1 MANKHNSLERIVHRA
16 SEEIHASRMIAKE
29 TSWCEGV
36 NVFRAKLD
44 IQVMNHNG
52 YRESKAVKAR
62 LLRKHEAVLQYLENR
77 FGDYYSSYDYDAPL
91 PPIDSDKRNKI
102 WMCWWQ
108 GLDSAPE
115 IVKACVESVRRNAG
129 DREVIIITDKN
140 VSDYVKLPSWIIKK
154 INEGIITRTNLSDL
168 LRLSLL
174 ASYGGVWL
182 DSTFYCVGSLDKSL
196 YYSQIFSIK
205 RPDYLHASVAGGMFA
220 GYSLGCDDD
229 HRRAFA
235 TIRDFFLE
243 YWRGND
249 FMVDYLLVDYL
260 TVLAQRHDPWIAEA
274 FNEIQPN
281 NPDCDELFKIL
292 DQPYDEDTWKELSA
306 YTDLFKLTWKQ
317 NFSKVCSN
325 KLTFYGFLTNNSF
338 ADSSI

>member
-1 MANKHNSLERIVHRA
+1 MVNRHNSLERIVHRA

-29 TSWCEGV
+29 TSFSEGI
-36 NVFRAKLD
+36 NAFRAKLD

-52 YRESKAVKAR
+52 YQESDAVKAR
-62 LLRKHEAVLQYLENR
+62 LLRKHEAVLRYLENR
-77 FGDYYSSYDYDAPL
+77 FGDYYASYDYDALL
-91 PPIDSDKRNKI
+91 PPIAPDRSNKI

-129 DREVIIITDKN
+129 GREVIIITDKN
-140 VSDYVKLPSWIIKK
+140 VSNYVKFPSWIIKK
-154 INEGIITRTNLSDL
+154 IDAGMITRTNLSDL

-174 ASYGGVWL
+174 ASYGGMWL

-196 YYSQIFSIK
+196 YNSPIFSIK

-243 YWRGND
+243 YWQRND

-292 DQPYDEDTWKELSA
+292 DRPYDEDMWKRLSA
-306 YTDLFKLTWKQ
+306 HTDLFKLTWKQ
-317 NFSKVCSN
+317 DFPVEHDGEK
-325 KLTFYGFLTNNSF
+325 TFYGMLEGIG
-338 ADSSI
+338 D